1 VFLHG
6 QRFGLYWASNIFRRH
21 VHAAQSV
28 ITEANADDFFSI
40 LTLLIIIFYK

>member
-28 ITEANADDFFSI
+28 ITEANADDFFF
-40 LTLLIIIFYK
+40 LF